1 MAFCSN
7 CGTELEENAKF
18 CANCGAA
25 VYSTDTDK
33 SNKTDFSA
41 KVAALNDTPD
51 YTAEMDQQD
60 INDNKIISI
69 LSYISILVLI
79 PIFAVPGSK
88 FTRFHANQGLLLFV
102 LEIALGVVKIVLRT
116 ILLIISWRLASIVNL
131 LAILDIA
138 FLVLAVI
145 GIVNAAN
152 GVAKELPIIGKFKI
166 LK

>member
-18 CANCGAA
+18 CANCGTA
-25 VYSTDTDK
+25 VGGAKADT
-33 SNKTDFSA
+33 SSKTDFSA

-88 FTRFHANQGLLLFV
+88 FARFHANQGLLLFV
-102 LEIALGVVKIVLRT
+102 LEIALGIVKIVLST
-116 ILLIISWRLASIVNL
+116 ILAVISWRLASIVNVL
-131 LAILDIA
+131 VILDIA

-145 GIVNAAN
+145 GIINAAN

>member
-18 CANCGAA
+18 CANCGTA
-25 VYSTDTDK
+25 VGGAKTDT
-33 SNKTDFSA
+33 SSKTDFSA

-102 LEIALGVVKIVLRT
+102 LEIALGIVKIVLGT
-116 ILLIISWRLASIVNL
+116 ILAVISWRLASIVNIL
-131 LAILDIA
+131 VILDIA

>member
-18 CANCGAA
+18 CANCGTA
-25 VYSTDTDK
+25 VGGAKADT

-102 LEIALGVVKIVLRT
+102 LEIALGIVKIVLGT
-116 ILLIISWRLASIVNL
+116 ILAVISWRLASIVNIL
-131 LAILDIA
+131 VILDIA